1 MDSSRRTFLA
11 TTAALAASRLAG
23 SAETG
28 SWDGH
33 KPLTKPELDALAADI
48 GRRSPYTCVR
58 RLEQN
63 EGPYYYESSLLR
75 RDITEGRKG
84 VPLRLGVRVVNAS
97 GSPSSCAPLRGAVV
111 DVWHADADGMYSN
124 VGGDLQMVDAR
135 GQTFMRGHQVT
146 DANGYAEFETV
157 VPGWELAPIGPAPGA
172 VVRTTHIHVK
182 VFHEH
187 QIATAQLFLPDALLD
202 ELYASVNPYASHR
215 QMRVPGADRL
225 FDRIHNTDDGLFKAD
240 HSTPLP
246 IQRQGG
252 GVVAQAAFGIVSMG
266 TRGVPSLFR

>member
-1 MDSSRRTFLA
+1 MDGTRRTFLA

-23 SAETG
+23 AVEPE

-33 KPLTKPELDALAADI
+33 KPLTKPGLDALASQM

-58 RLEQN
+58 TLEQN

-84 VPLRLGVRVVNAS
+84 VALRLGVRVVNAS
-97 GSPSSCAPLRGAVV
+97 LSPDSCAPLRGAVV

-124 VGGDLQMVDAR
+124 VGGDLQLVDSR

-146 DANGYAEFETV
+146 DADGYAEFATV

-172 VVRTTHIHVK
+172 IVRATHIHVK

-187 QIATAQLFLPDALLD
+187 QIATAQLFLPDTLLD
-202 ELYASVNPYASHR
+202 ELYASVNPYVSHR
-215 QMRVPGADRL
+215 QMKAPGVDRL
-225 FDRIHNTDDGLFKAD
+225 FDRIRNTDDGVFKTD

-246 IQRQGG
+246 IQRQGK
-252 GVVAQAAFGIVSMG
+252 GVIAQATFGIVSMG